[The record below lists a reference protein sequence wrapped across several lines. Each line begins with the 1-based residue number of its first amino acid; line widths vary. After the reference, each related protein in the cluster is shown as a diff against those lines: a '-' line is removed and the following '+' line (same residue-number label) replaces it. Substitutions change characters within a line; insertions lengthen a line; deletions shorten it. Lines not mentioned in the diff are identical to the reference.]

1 MRKRQNKM
9 IFGAFLFFERV
20 RTMKLYQLTDNYLR
34 VQELLEENKTEAVE
48 DTLDALT
55 DGFHDKAENIVKIIK
70 SLAADAEMAGKEAKR
85 LLKRKQA
92 LENNV
97 QKLKNYL
104 QTEMERMEIRKIN
117 STLFTIQIQKN
128 PASVEIVDEA
138 LLKPF
143 FLLQEPKI
151 DKKRIAEI
159 LKSGEEVK
167 GARLVESESIRIR

>member
-1 MRKRQNKM
+1 
-9 IFGAFLFFERV
+9 
-20 RTMKLYQLTDNYLR
+20 MKLYQLTDNYLR

-48 DTLDALT
+48 DTLDALA

-97 QKLKNYL
+97 QKLKTYL

-159 LKSGEEVK
+159 LKSGEEVE

>member
-1 MRKRQNKM
+1 
-9 IFGAFLFFERV
+9 
-20 RTMKLYQLTDNYLR
+20 MKLYELTDNYLR
-34 VQELLEENKTEAVE
+34 LQELLEENKTEAVM
-48 DTLDALT
+48 DTLDAIT
-55 DGFHDKAENIVKIIK
+55 DGFHDKAENIAKIIK
-70 SLAADAEMAGKEAKR
+70 SLAADAEMAGTEAKR

-97 QKLKNYL
+97 QKLKIYL

-128 PASVEIVDEA
+128 PVSVEIVDDS
-138 LLKPF
+138 LLQAF

>member
-1 MRKRQNKM
+1 
-9 IFGAFLFFERV
+9 
-20 RTMKLYQLTDNYLR
+20 MKLYELTDNYLR
-34 VQELLEENKTEAVE
+34 LQELLEENKTEAVM
-48 DTLDALT
+48 DTLDAIT
-55 DGFHDKAENIVKIIK
+55 DGFHDKAENIAKIIK
-70 SLAADAEMAGKEAKR
+70 SLAADAEMAGTEAKR

-97 QKLKNYL
+97 QKLKTYL

-128 PASVEIVDEA
+128 PVSVEIVDDSFLQA
-138 LLKPF
+138 F

>member
-1 MRKRQNKM
+1 MRKRQNRR
-9 IFGAFLFFERV
+9 IFGAFLFLERV
-20 RTMKLYQLTDNYLR
+20 RTMKLYELTDNYLR

-97 QKLKNYL
+97 QKLKTYL

-159 LKSGEEVK
+159 LKSGKEVK

>member
-1 MRKRQNKM
+1 
-9 IFGAFLFFERV
+9 
-20 RTMKLYQLTDNYLR
+20 MKLYELTDNYIR

-97 QKLKNYL
+97 QKLKTYL

-167 GARLVESESIRIR
+167 GARLVESESVRIR

>member
-1 MRKRQNKM
+1 
-9 IFGAFLFFERV
+9 
-20 RTMKLYQLTDNYLR
+20 MKLYELTDNYLGL
-34 VQELLEENKTEAVE
+34 QELLEENKTEAVM
-48 DTLDALT
+48 DTLDAIT
-55 DGFHDKAENIVKIIK
+55 DGFHDKAENIAKIIK
-70 SLAADAEMAGKEAKR
+70 SIAADAEMAGTEAKR

-97 QKLKNYL
+97 QKLKIYL

-128 PASVEIVDEA
+128 PVSVEIVDDS
-138 LLKPF
+138 LLQAF

>member
-1 MRKRQNKM
+1 
-9 IFGAFLFFERV
+9 
-20 RTMKLYQLTDNYLR
+20 MKLYQLTDNYIR

-97 QKLKNYL
+97 QKLKTYL

-159 LKSGEEVK
+159 LKSGEEVE

>member
-1 MRKRQNKM
+1 MRKRQNRM

-34 VQELLEENKTEAVE
+34 VQELLEENKTEDVE

>member
-1 MRKRQNKM
+1 
-9 IFGAFLFFERV
+9 
-20 RTMKLYQLTDNYLR
+20 MKLYELTDNYLR
-34 VQELLEENKTEAVE
+34 LQELLEENETEAVM
-48 DTLDALT
+48 DTLDAIT
-55 DGFHDKAENIVKIIK
+55 DGFHDKAENIAKIIK
-70 SLAADAEMAGKEAKR
+70 SLAADAEMAGTEAKR

-97 QKLKNYL
+97 QKLKTYL

-128 PASVEIVDEA
+128 PVSVEIVDDS
-138 LLKPF
+138 LLQAF

>member
-1 MRKRQNKM
+1 
-9 IFGAFLFFERV
+9 
-20 RTMKLYQLTDNYLR
+20 MKLYQLTDNYLR

-55 DGFHDKAENIVKIIK
+55 DGFHDKAENIVRIIK

-97 QKLKNYL
+97 QKLKTYL

>member
-1 MRKRQNKM
+1 M
-9 IFGAFLFFERV
+9 
-20 RTMKLYQLTDNYLR
+20 MKLYELTDNYLR
-34 VQELLEENKTEAVE
+34 LQELLEENKTEAVM
-48 DTLDALT
+48 DTLDAIT
-55 DGFHDKAENIVKIIK
+55 DGFHDKAENIAKIIK
-70 SLAADAEMAGKEAKR
+70 SIAADAEMAGTEAKR

-97 QKLKNYL
+97 QKLKIYL

-117 STLFTIQIQKN
+117 STLFTIQIQKS
-128 PASVEIVDEA
+128 PVSVEIVDDS
-138 LLKPF
+138 LLQAF

>member
-1 MRKRQNKM
+1 MKKRQNRM
-9 IFGAFLFFERV
+9 IFGAFYFFERV

-97 QKLKNYL
+97 QKLKTYL

>member
-1 MRKRQNKM
+1 MRKRQNRM

-167 GARLVESESIRIR
+167 GARIVESESIRIR

>member
-1 MRKRQNKM
+1 MGL
-9 IFGAFLFFERV
+9 FYFFERV

-48 DTLDALT
+48 DTLDALA

-97 QKLKNYL
+97 QKLKTYL

>member
-1 MRKRQNKM
+1 MRKRQNRM
-9 IFGAFLFFERV
+9 IFGAFLFLERV
-20 RTMKLYQLTDNYLR
+20 RTMKLYELTDNYLR

-97 QKLKNYL
+97 QKLKTYL

>member
-1 MRKRQNKM
+1 
-9 IFGAFLFFERV
+9 
-20 RTMKLYQLTDNYLR
+20 MKLYELTDNYLR

-97 QKLKNYL
+97 QKLKTYL

-128 PASVEIVDEA
+128 PASVEIVDET

-159 LKSGEEVK
+159 LKSGEEVE
-167 GARLVESESIRIR
+167 GAKLVESESIRIR

>member
-1 MRKRQNKM
+1 
-9 IFGAFLFFERV
+9 
-20 RTMKLYQLTDNYLR
+20 MKLYQLTDNYLR

-97 QKLKNYL
+97 QKLKTYL

-159 LKSGEEVK
+159 LKSGEEVE
-167 GARLVESESIRIR
+167 GARLVE

>member
-1 MRKRQNKM
+1 M

>member
-1 MRKRQNKM
+1 MKKRQNRM

-20 RTMKLYQLTDNYLR
+20 RTMKLYQLTNNYLR

-159 LKSGEEVK
+159 LKSGEEVE

>member
-1 MRKRQNKM
+1 M
-9 IFGAFLFFERV
+9 
-20 RTMKLYQLTDNYLR
+20 MKLYELTDNYLR
-34 VQELLEENKTEAVE
+34 LQELLEENKTEAVM
-48 DTLDALT
+48 DTLDAIT
-55 DGFHDKAENIVKIIK
+55 DGFHDKAENIAKIIK
-70 SLAADAEMAGKEAKR
+70 SLAADAEMAGTEAKR

-97 QKLKNYL
+97 QKLKIYL

-128 PASVEIVDEA
+128 PVSVEIVDDS
-138 LLKPF
+138 LLQAF

>member
-1 MRKRQNKM
+1 
-9 IFGAFLFFERV
+9 
-20 RTMKLYQLTDNYLR
+20 MKLYELTDNYLR
-34 VQELLEENKTEAVE
+34 LQELLEENKTEAVM
-48 DTLDALT
+48 DTLDAIT
-55 DGFHDKAENIVKIIK
+55 DGFHDKAENIAKIIK
-70 SLAADAEMAGKEAKR
+70 SLAADAEMAGTEAKR

-97 QKLKNYL
+97 QKLKTYL

-128 PASVEIVDEA
+128 PMSVEIVDDS
-138 LLKPF
+138 LLQAF

-159 LKSGEEVK
+159 LKSGKEVK

>member
-1 MRKRQNKM
+1 MRKRQNRM

>member
-1 MRKRQNKM
+1 M
-9 IFGAFLFFERV
+9 GLFLFLERV
-20 RTMKLYQLTDNYLR
+20 RTMKLYELTDNYLR

-70 SLAADAEMAGKEAKR
+70 SLTADSEMAGKEAKR

-97 QKLKNYL
+97 QKLKTYL

-159 LKSGEEVK
+159 LKSGEEVE
-167 GARLVESESIRIR
+167 GAKLVESESIRIR

>member
-1 MRKRQNKM
+1 
-9 IFGAFLFFERV
+9 
-20 RTMKLYQLTDNYLR
+20 MKLYQLTDNYLR

-48 DTLDALT
+48 DTLDALA

-97 QKLKNYL
+97 QKLKTYL

-143 FLLQEPKI
+143 FLIQEPKI

-159 LKSGEEVK
+159 LKSGEEVE

>member
-1 MRKRQNKM
+1 MKKRQNRM

>member
-1 MRKRQNKM
+1 
-9 IFGAFLFFERV
+9 
-20 RTMKLYQLTDNYLR
+20 MKLYELTDNYLR
-34 VQELLEENKTEAVE
+34 LQELLEENKTEAVM
-48 DTLDALT
+48 DTLDAIT
-55 DGFHDKAENIVKIIK
+55 DGFHDKAENIAKIIK
-70 SLAADAEMAGKEAKR
+70 SIAADAEMAGTEAKR

-97 QKLKNYL
+97 QKLKIYL

-128 PASVEIVDEA
+128 PVSVEIVDDS
-138 LLKPF
+138 LLQAF

>member
-1 MRKRQNKM
+1 M
-9 IFGAFLFFERV
+9 GLFLFLERV
-20 RTMKLYQLTDNYLR
+20 RTMKLYELTDNYIR

-97 QKLKNYL
+97 QKLKTYL

-167 GARLVESESIRIR
+167 GARLVESESVRIR

>member
-1 MRKRQNKM
+1 MRKRQNRM

-97 QKLKNYL
+97 QKLKTYL

-159 LKSGEEVK
+159 LKSGEEVE

>member
-1 MRKRQNKM
+1 MRKRQNRM
-9 IFGAFLFFERV
+9 IFGAFLFLERV
-20 RTMKLYQLTDNYLR
+20 RTMKLYELTDNYLR

-97 QKLKNYL
+97 QKLKTYL

-159 LKSGEEVK
+159 LKSGKEVK

>member
-1 MRKRQNKM
+1 MGL
-9 IFGAFLFFERV
+9 FYFFERV

-34 VQELLEENKTEAVE
+34 EQELLEENKTEAVE

-159 LKSGEEVK
+159 LKSGEEVE

>member
-1 MRKRQNKM
+1 
-9 IFGAFLFFERV
+9 
-20 RTMKLYQLTDNYLR
+20 
-34 VQELLEENKTEAVE
+34 
-48 DTLDALT
+48 LDALT
-55 DGFHDKAENIVKIIK
+55 DSFHDKSENIVKLIK
-70 SLAADAEMAGKEAKR
+70 SLAADAEMAGIEAKR

-97 QKLKNYL
+97 QNLKNYL

-128 PASVEIVDEA
+128 PPSVEIVEEA

-167 GARLVESESIRIR
+167 GARLVESES

>member
-1 MRKRQNKM
+1 M
-9 IFGAFLFFERV
+9 GLFLFLERV
-20 RTMKLYQLTDNYLR
+20 RTMKLYELTDNYLR

-97 QKLKNYL
+97 QKLKTYL

-128 PASVEIVDEA
+128 PASVEIVDET

-159 LKSGEEVK
+159 LKSGEEVE
-167 GARLVESESIRIR
+167 GAKLVESESIRIR

>member
-1 MRKRQNKM
+1 
-9 IFGAFLFFERV
+9 
-20 RTMKLYQLTDNYLR
+20 MKLYQLTDNYLR

-97 QKLKNYL
+97 QKLKTYL
-104 QTEMERMEIRKIN
+104 QTETERMEIRKIN

-159 LKSGEEVK
+159 LKSGEEVE

>member
-1 MRKRQNKM
+1 
-9 IFGAFLFFERV
+9 
-20 RTMKLYQLTDNYLR
+20 MKLYELTDNYLR
-34 VQELLEENKTEAVE
+34 LQELLEENKTEAVM
-48 DTLDALT
+48 DTLDAIA
-55 DGFHDKAENIVKIIK
+55 DGFHDKAENIAKIIK
-70 SLAADAEMAGKEAKR
+70 SLAADAEMAGTEANR

-97 QKLKNYL
+97 QKLKTYL

-128 PASVEIVDEA
+128 PVSVEIVDDS
-138 LLKPF
+138 LLQAF

>member
-1 MRKRQNKM
+1 MRKRQNRM

-97 QKLKNYL
+97 QKLKTYL